1 MRAISGV
8 WYSWWNGQG
17 HSVDQKNGRT
27 VEPVP
32 AAGVPPQSTNYS
44 LFQAKPAPE
53 SPCRLEGWNVQ
64 LHSGR
69 GGWISHGK
77 WVDCRRQR
85 LGSVPHHDTIVNTT
99 ILTLK
104 RKKRVK
110 MIDKTSSC
118 NITPSSFVATPTPSV
133 THCEW
138 FAETLSI
145 FELRI
150 KH

>member
-17 HSVDQKNGRT
+17 HSFDQQNGRT

-32 AAGVPPQSTNYS
+32 AEGVPPQSTNS
-44 LFQAKPAPE
+44 SRFQTEPAPGR
-53 SPCRLEGWNVQ
+53 PCWLEGWNVQ

-69 GGWISHGK
+69 GGWISHEK
-77 WVDCRRQR
+77 WVDCRWQR
-85 LGSVPHHDTIVNTT
+85 LGSVPHHDTTVNTT

-104 RKKRVK
+104 RKKCVK
-110 MIDKTSSC
+110 MIDKTILC
-118 NITPSSFVATPTPSV
+118 NITPSSFVATPTPTV

-138 FAETLSI
+138 FSETLSI